1 MSRSRDTLTYRLR
14 RLPTSLERCTVA
26 NFLVKYAKDLGPPD
40 NIVVYS
46 IALNS
51 LHWERNKTKVATL
64 MFKKTPD
71 RFNNDQ
77 AEWTIPVADPTQ
89 SLIFDTH
96 FLDFTSLSDP
106 DPMQYQFE

>member
-1 MSRSRDTLTYRLR
+1 
-14 RLPTSLERCTVA
+14 
-26 NFLVKYAKDLGPPD
+26 
-40 NIVVYS
+40 
-46 IALNS
+46 
-51 LHWERNKTKVATL
+51 

>member
-1 MSRSRDTLTYRLR
+1 M
-14 RLPTSLERCTVA
+14 VA
-26 NFLVKYAKDLGPPD
+26 DFLVERVEGLGSLD

-51 LHWERNKTKVATL
+51 LHWEINKTKVATL

-77 AEWTIPVADPTQ
+77 AEWTIPVTDPTQ

-96 FLDFTSLSDP
+96 FLGFTSLSDP
-106 DPMQYQFE
+106 DPIQYQFE

>member
-1 MSRSRDTLTYRLR
+1 M
-14 RLPTSLERCTVA
+14 VA
-26 NFLVKYAKDLGPPD
+26 DFLVGCAEDLGPPD

-46 IALNS
+46 IALSN
-51 LHWERNKTKVATL
+51 LNWGKNKNKVATL

-71 RFNNDQ
+71 CFDNDQ
-77 AEWTIPVADPTQ
+77 TEWTIPVADPSQ
-89 SLIFDTH
+89 SLLFDTH